1 MVFIKTFKGYEDKPL
16 LLDAEVNQWIARNG
30 VEVVDIKT
38 VLGHE
43 NGSRAGSGDVLYT
56 VIYRADAPVE

>member
-16 LLDAEVNQWIARNG
+16 LLDAEVNQWIVRNG
-30 VEVVDIKT
+30 VYVVYIKT

-43 NGSRAGSGDVLYT
+43 NGSRAGSGDFLYT
-56 VIYRADAPVE
+56 VVYRADAPVE